1 MNKKQAAAIRH
12 RQLRGEPVSA
22 LDLQMAIHVLG
33 SKRSNKARIPA
44 LREEVRN
51 RVNLVLM
58 FNIGRAIGQ

>member
-12 RQLRGEPVSA
+12 AQLRGDPVSA
-22 LDLQMAIHVLG
+22 LDLQVAIQVLG
-33 SKRSNKARIPA
+33 TKRSNKVRIPA